1 MRRCR
6 DDGRRQYG
14 RVHGGVTSR
23 ASGSRERFVPT
34 RHKVRQGEDVSSI
47 AAAYGVPVKKVA
59 DHPGNASLKSERKGL
74 HILRPGDVIVV
85 PDRED
90 REETAGTGQKAR
102 FRKKS
107 DKTTLRLKLL
117 DDDFQPRANVKYKLV
132 VGGKTSEG
140 ATDGSGML
148 KEPVPPGAER
158 GHLILDGKDVLPLSF
173 AALDPADSPS
183 GVRQRLSN
191 LGFAAGEGDGPMDG
205 KTRGALRRFQKAHGL
220 NETGEADAATKAK
233 LEEVHG
239 T

>member
-1 MRRCR
+1 
-6 DDGRRQYG
+6 
-14 RVHGGVTSR
+14 
-23 ASGSRERFVPT
+23 VPT
-34 RHKVRQGEDVSSI
+34 RHKVRQGEDVSGI
-47 AAAYGVPVKKVA
+47 AAAYGVPVKKVI
-59 DHPGNASLKSERKGL
+59 DHPENASLKSERKGL
-74 HILRPGDVIVV
+74 TILRPGDVVVV

-140 ATDGSGML
+140 STDGSGML

-173 AALDPADSPS
+173 AALDPADSLS

-233 LEEVHG
+233 LEDVHG

>member
-1 MRRCR
+1 M
-6 DDGRRQYG
+6 
-14 RVHGGVTSR
+14 
-23 ASGSRERFVPT
+23 PT
-34 RHKVRQGEDVSSI
+34 RHKVRQGEDVSGI
-47 AAAYGVPVKKVA
+47 AVAYGVPVKKVI
-59 DHPGNASLKSERKGL
+59 DHPENASLKSERKGL
-74 HILRPGDVIVV
+74 NILRPGDVVVV

-90 REETAGTGQKAR
+90 REETAATGQKAR

-107 DKTTLRLKLL
+107 EKTMLRLKLL

-132 VGGKTSEG
+132 VAGKTSEG
-140 ATDGSGML
+140 ATDGSGIL
-148 KEPVPPGAER
+148 KEPVPPAAER

-173 AALDPADSPS
+173 AALDPADSLS

-220 NETGEADAATKAK
+220 NESGDADAATKAK

>member
-1 MRRCR
+1 MISSAP
-6 DDGRRQYG
+6 GW
-14 RVHGGVTSR
+14 
-23 ASGSRERFVPT
+23 REIFVPT
-34 RHKVRQGEDVSSI
+34 RHKVRQGEDVSGI
-47 AAAYGVPVKKVA
+47 AAAYGVPVKKVV
-59 DHPGNASLKSERKGL
+59 DHPENASLKSERKGL

-107 DKTTLRLKLL
+107 DKTMLRLKLL
-117 DDDFQPRANVKYKLV
+117 DDDFQPRANVPYKLV

-140 ATDGSGML
+140 STDGSGML
-148 KEPVPPGAER
+148 KEPVPPGSGR

-173 AALDPADSPS
+173 AALDPADSVS

-205 KTRGALRRFQKAHGL
+205 KTRAALRRFQKAHGL